1 MKRPA
6 LQNKQIVILRMA
18 FRARKVI
25 GTFEK
30 RALVTLYQKR
40 GLASRNVVLKFIHSI
55 MYRFLLINFHF
66 ILR

>member
-6 LQNKQIVILRMA
+6 LQNKQIVILRMGLS
-18 FRARKVI
+18 RN
-25 GTFEK
+25 GP
-30 RALVTLYQKR
+30 LVTLYQKR

-66 ILR
+66 VLR